1 MTGIKYVGWSCAI
14 LLSMTITVRGDLICD
29 VIWDEDLE
37 SVPCGGIPDRCVSGC
52 GDDDFGV
59 DCTTSCEGD
68 RSLRLHGIVAGCWA
82 DLLACSIHSDL
93 IYIDDFTIEFA
104 MMNGAENLSGCHQYR
119 ATLDM
124 YKQVCWAFYSSR
136 HLLTVLEDG
145 SLKASGGTII
155 GSVPLE
161 TCNVVRIRYT
171 RLDSETVRI
180 QYWLDGD
187 FIHSEIGPLV
197 SHNGVPYEDE
207 LVYFHLG
214 AQEGTAWFDDIEV
227 IRCAE
232 DDMDCD
238 CVPDPED
245 NCPDD
250 YNPKQKDKDDD
261 GLGDACDPCP
271 KDPYDCAMPH

>member
-1 MTGIKYVGWSCAI
+1 M
-14 LLSMTITVRGDLICD
+14 
-29 VIWDEDLE
+29 
-37 SVPCGGIPDRCVSGC
+37 
-52 GDDDFGV
+52 
-59 DCTTSCEGD
+59 
-68 RSLRLHGIVAGCWA
+68 
-82 DLLACSIHSDL
+82 

-104 MMNGAENLSGCHQYR
+104 MMNGAENLSGCHPYR

-124 YKQVCWAFYSSR
+124 YKQVCWAPGCSR
-136 HLLTVLEDG
+136 SLLTVVEDG
-145 SLKASGGTII
+145 SLKSSVGTII

-171 RLDSETVRI
+171 RVDSEMVRM

-187 FIHSEIGPLV
+187 FVHAETDDARE
-197 SHNGVPYEDE
+197 YEDE

-238 CVPDPED
+238 CVPDTED
-245 NCPDD
+245 NCPSD

-261 GLGDACDPCP
+261 GLGDVCDPCP
-271 KDPYDCAMPH
+271 MGMYFPVPH